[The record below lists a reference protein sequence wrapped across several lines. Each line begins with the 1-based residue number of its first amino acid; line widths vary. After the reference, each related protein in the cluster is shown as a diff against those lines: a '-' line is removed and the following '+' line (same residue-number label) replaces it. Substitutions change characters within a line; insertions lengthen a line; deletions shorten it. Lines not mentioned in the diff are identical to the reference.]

1 MEMVIRLC
9 VFVRLLWVFKV
20 SKLKF
25 VIHLALELDEEKD
38 LYFEISILL
47 SDFPAIPFILVLGI
61 LQINN
66 VQQKNCIG
74 WRDNIT

>member
-1 MEMVIRLC
+1 M
-9 VFVRLLWVFKV
+9 

-38 LYFEISILL
+38 LYFEISRLL
-47 SDFPAIPFILVLGI
+47 ISDFPAIPFILVLGI

-74 WRDNIT
+74 

>member
-1 MEMVIRLC
+1 MKKKIY
-9 VFVRLLWVFKV
+9 V
-20 SKLKF
+20 SKYQF
-25 VIHLALELDEEKD
+25 S
-38 LYFEISILL
+38 F

-66 VQQKNCIG
+66 VQQKNYIG

>member
-1 MEMVIRLC
+1 M
-9 VFVRLLWVFKV
+9 

-25 VIHLALELDEEKD
+25 VIHLTLELDEEKD

-47 SDFPAIPFILVLGI
+47 SDFLAIPFILVLGI

-74 WRDNIT
+74 

>member
-1 MEMVIRLC
+1 M
-9 VFVRLLWVFKV
+9 

-38 LYFEISILL
+38 LYFEISILP

-61 LQINN
+61 LQIN

-74 WRDNIT
+74 